1 MSNDLIITPQS
12 QLEVSEDS
20 ISRFVNYYLNHLDIR
35 KVSKIKYQ
43 NYLNQFLSWLKNRN
57 IVYPTREHIIE
68 FKQHLIEK
76 ELKETTISS
85 YLKAIKRLF
94 EYLSKTNKYENIA
107 YGVKQPLVNTGF
119 KKLSLSVEEAKLLL
133 FSIDRSDI
141 VGKRDY
147 AIITLI
153 LHTGLRLIE
162 VCRALK
168 SDVKNEGENTLLY
181 VQGKGHDAK
190 DAFVVL
196 TPSVLFAINDY
207 LKYRDY
213 NENSPL
219 FASHSLK
226 TKKETALST
235 TVLSNILH
243 ARLKEAGFDNPKIT
257 PHSLRHTAITL
268 ALLSGS
274 SVQEAKEMARHT
286 NINTTLIYAHNI
298 NRLSDNSPE
307 KRIEE
312 ILNGRETP
320 ED

>member
-12 QLEVSEDS
+12 QIEVSEDS
-20 ISRFVNYYLNHLDIR
+20 ISRFISFYLNHLDIR
-35 KVSKIKYQ
+35 KVSKIKYT
-43 NYLNQFLSWLKNRN
+43 NYLNQFLNWLKDRN

-68 FKQHLIEK
+68 FKQYLIEK
-76 ELKETTISS
+76 GLKETTISS

-107 YGVKQPLVNTGF
+107 FGIKQPLVNAGF
-119 KKLSLSVEEAKLLL
+119 KKLALSVEEAKLLL

-141 VGKRDY
+141 IGKRDY
-147 AIITLI
+147 AIVNLI

-162 VCRALK
+162 VCRSLVE
-168 SDVKNEGENTLLY
+168 DVKNEGENTLLY

-196 TPSVLFAINDY
+196 TPSVLFAINEY
-207 LKYRDY
+207 LKERDY
-213 NENSPL
+213 NDKSPL

-226 TKKETALST
+226 SKKETPLST
-235 TVLSNILH
+235 VILSNILH

-274 SVQEAKEMARHT
+274 TVQEAKEMARHT
-286 NINTTLIYAHNI
+286 DINTTLIYAHNI
-298 NRLSDNSPE
+298 NRLSDTSPE

-320 ED
+320 EN